1 MTDTTKPQPQS
12 ASGLLANLAFNIVIP
27 VLVLSKLSGEDNLGP
42 VWALILALAFPIG
55 FGLWE
60 LKQSGKLNFF
70 SVVGIISVL
79 LTGGMSLLQLDP
91 KYIAIKEAA
100 VPGIIGIL
108 VLVSGRTRFPLVRTV
123 LQNMQLLDLALLEQK
138 LKEVGREAQF
148 DQVVDQT
155 TRIFAASFFMSSVLN
170 YLLAKWILVSPA
182 GTPAY
187 NEELARMTALS
198 YPVIVIPS
206 MIMMMGAIWY
216 LFSRIPKLT
225 GQSLESF
232 FHEQ

>member
-27 VLVLSKLSGEDNLGP
+27 VLVLSKLSGEDSLGP

-100 VPGIIGIL
+100 VPGIIGVLIIL
-108 VLVSGRTRFPLVRTV
+108 SGRTRFPLVRTV

-138 LKEVGREAQF
+138 LKEAGSEAQF

-198 YPVIVIPS
+198 YPVIAIPS
-206 MIMMMGAIWY
+206 TIMMMAAIWF